1 MSGMFDTR
9 CLVSALSLALW
20 VGMPAAL
27 AADTATITVRVT
39 IMAPPPCV
47 INDNNLIEVN
57 FGDDV
62 LTIRVDGKAYKRK
75 PVTYSVDCSGGPS
88 SAVKMLIEG
97 SGAGFD
103 SEVLQTD
110 QTDFGIAL
118 LNNGRRYPINS
129 WLNFDASSPPSLEAV
144 PVKRVGARLQ
154 GGAFSAG
161 ATMKVEYQ

>member
-1 MSGMFDTR
+1 MKAMFR
-9 CLVSALSLALW
+9 QCLPGCGL
-20 VGMPAAL
+20 AAL
-27 AADTATITVRVT
+27 VLLYGPQVQAVATIKVTVT
-39 IMAPPPCV
+39 IVAAPPCV

-62 LTIRVDGKAYKRK
+62 LTIRVDGKAYKKK
-75 PVTYSVDCSGGPS
+75 PVTYSVNCGGPS

-97 SGAGFD
+97 SGADFD

-118 LNNGRRYPINS
+118 LNNDRGYPINT
-129 WLNFDASSPPSLEAV
+129 WINFDTSDPPKLEAV
-144 PVKRVGARLQ
+144 PAKRVGARLQ

>member
-1 MSGMFDTR
+1 MSGMFDTQR
-9 CLVSALSLALW
+9 LVTALGLALFAGLPS
-20 VGMPAAL
+20 VQ
-27 AADTATITVRVT
+27 AADLAKITVTVT
-39 IMAPPPCV
+39 LVAAPACV
-47 INDNNLIEVN
+47 INDDNLIEVN

-62 LTIRVDGKAYKRK
+62 LTTRVDGKAYKKK
-75 PVTYSVDCSGGPS
+75 PVTYSVNCGGPS

-97 SGAGFD
+97 SSADFD
-103 SEVLQTD
+103 SDVLQTD

-118 LNNGRRYPINS
+118 LNNGSRYPINT
-129 WLNFDASSPPSLEAV
+129 WVNFDTFSPPQLEAV